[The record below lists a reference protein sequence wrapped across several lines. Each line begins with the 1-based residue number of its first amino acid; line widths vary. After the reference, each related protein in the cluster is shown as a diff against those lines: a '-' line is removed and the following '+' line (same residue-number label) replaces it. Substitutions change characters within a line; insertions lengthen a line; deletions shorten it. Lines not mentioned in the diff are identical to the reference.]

1 MNWIF
6 IEYRT
11 KTKSCIHFVLT
22 MRELVLFTAHILL
35 IWVAKARIFVSLKH
49 FYFLFLIWFA
59 SLVLE
64 RSKHLRFRAPYTLY
78 GWGVDQM
85 YNMEKQ
91 TEKFNERFGKDKK
104 ITESNIKKC
113 NYFSRNHLTPHADF
127 AKVSEQELTYYFQ
140 NCVPG
145 EYSVEIFIII

>member
-1 MNWIF
+1 
-6 IEYRT
+6 
-11 KTKSCIHFVLT
+11 
-22 MRELVLFTAHILL
+22 
-35 IWVAKARIFVSLKH
+35 
-49 FYFLFLIWFA
+49 
-59 SLVLE
+59 
-64 RSKHLRFRAPYTLY
+64 
-78 GWGVDQM
+78 M

-145 EYSVEIFIII
+145 EYTQLKYLSSFNLIGKRFVGKQSMNIQVRI